1 MPRILG
7 ISQVS
12 GAMTAAIVDTGPLVA
27 FFDRTGRHHRWVAE
41 RVEELDAPLLVCEPE
56 AMYLLARYSRA
67 QDALFELLQNGAL
80 KVAFRIEEHVGA
92 LRKLLHKYR
101 DTPMS
106 LADACVVRMAEI
118 HEGHA
123 VLTLDSDFSVY
134 RKHGRMPLTL
144 INPGVR

>member
-1 MPRILG
+1 M
-7 ISQVS
+7 
-12 GAMTAAIVDTGPLVA
+12 AAAIADTGPLVA
-27 FFDRTGRHHRWVAE
+27 FFDRAEQYHRWVAD
-41 RVEELDAPLLVCEPE
+41 RIEELDAPLLVCEPVLTE

-92 LRKLLHKYR
+92 LRKLLQKYR

-118 HEGHA
+118 HGRHA
-123 VLTLDSDFSVY
+123 ILTLDSDFSVY
-134 RKHGRMPLTL
+134 RKHGRVPLTL
-144 INPGVR
+144 IKPGAR